1 MAGRAPLAGIRVADF
16 TWVWAGPF
24 CTLQLA
30 HLGAEVIRVE
40 TATRPCV
47 TRLLPPFA
55 DFEPGPNRSGYFN
68 QYNQGKKSIALDLKR
83 PEAIEAAKRLCAASD
98 VVVENFAAGV
108 MERMGLGW
116 EVLRRLRADLIM
128 IALSGYGAT
137 GPDSD
142 KVSYGPAQVPL
153 SGMSS
158 VTGYRGFPPMH
169 VGISYGD
176 PTGGLH
182 GAVAVLAALLHRA
195 RTGQGQYIDLSQW
208 ETSMAV
214 LPEAICGWTMNG
226 AAPERDG
233 NRDAHM
239 APHGVFRAAGEDRWV
254 ALAVEDDAA
263 WTRAASSSSSPTPWS
278 ARASTSASPGAC
290 RRATA
295 ACAARPP
302 ASARTPSRSCATCAG
317 TARRRSRASA
327 RRGRWC
333 SSSRPDRS
341 RPRGGA
347 VRVAQQAARDDHA
360 VHLVGAIV
368 DARVARLA
376 VHELERRVGRDAER
390 AVHLDGAVDHV
401 VQHARAPELDE
412 RDLDPRL
419 AAFVHGARGVQR
431 HRARGL
437 DLGRRL
443 GDVALDLAP
452 HSSESI

>member
-40 TATRPCV
+40 TATRASV

-68 QYNQGKKSIALDLKR
+68 QYNQGKKSIVLDLKR
-83 PEAIEAAKRLCAASD
+83 PEAVEAAKRLCAASD
-98 VVVENFAAGV
+98 VVVENYAAGV

-116 EVLRRLRADLIM
+116 DVLRALRPDLVM

-137 GPDSD
+137 GPGSD

-195 RTGQGQYIDLSQW
+195 GTGEGQYIDLSQW

-214 LPEAICGWTMNG
+214 LPEAICAWTMNG

-233 NRDAHM
+233 NRDPYV
-239 APHGVFRAAGEDRWV
+239 APHGIFRAAGDDRWV
-254 ALAVEDDAA
+254 AIAVEDDAA
-263 WTRAASSSSSPTPWS
+263 WARFAAAIGHPEL
-278 ARASTSASPGAC
+278 ASDP
-290 RRATA
+290 RWATG
-295 ACAARPP
+295 AARK
-302 ASARTPSRSCATCAG
+302 
-317 TARRRSRASA
+317 
-327 RRGRWC
+327 
-333 SSSRPDRS
+333 
-341 RPRGGA
+341 
-347 VRVAQQAARDDHA
+347 HNE
-360 VHLVGAIV
+360 
-368 DARVARLA
+368 DA
-376 VHELERRVGRDAER
+376 LEE
-390 AVHLDGAVDHV
+390 V
-401 VQHARAPELDE
+401 VIAWTSTRAPEEVTATLQAAGVAAFTAATN
-412 RDLDPRL
+412 RDLAEDPHL
-419 AAFVHGARGVQR
+419 NARGFFVE
-431 HRARGL
+431 L
-437 DLGRRL
+437 
-443 GDVALDLAP
+443 P
-452 HSSESI
+452 HPVVGTRKHVGVPWRMSESDSRVRCVAPCLGGDTDQVLRDVCGYSEVEIARLRAAGALV

>member
-1 MAGRAPLAGIRVADF
+1 MPDKRPLEGIRIADF

-55 DFEPGPNRSGYFN
+55 DFEPGPNSSGYYN
-68 QYNQGKKSIALDLKR
+68 QYNQGKKSVALDLKR
-83 PEAIEAAKRLCAASD
+83 PEAIEAAQRLCAASD

-208 ETSMAV
+208 ETSIAV
-214 LPEAICGWTMNG
+214 LGQGVMEQVMNG
-226 AAPERDG
+226 TQPPRMG
-233 NRDAHM
+233 NHDLYM
-239 APHGVFRAAGEDRWV
+239 APHGLFRCQG
-254 ALAVEDDAA
+254 
-263 WTRAASSSSSPTPWS
+263 
-278 ARASTSASPGAC
+278 
-290 RRATA
+290 
-295 ACAARPP
+295 
-302 ASARTPSRSCATCAG
+302 
-317 TARRRSRASA
+317 
-327 RRGRWC
+327 
-333 SSSRPDRS
+333 
-341 RPRGGA
+341 
-347 VRVAQQAARDDHA
+347 
-360 VHLVGAIV
+360 
-368 DARVARLA
+368 
-376 VHELERRVGRDAER
+376 
-390 AVHLDGAVDHV
+390 
-401 VQHARAPELDE
+401 
-412 RDLDPRL
+412 
-419 AAFVHGARGVQR
+419 
-431 HRARGL
+431 
-437 DLGRRL
+437 
-443 GDVALDLAP
+443 
-452 HSSESI
+452 